1 MSPIMVTVFHARYN
15 NIILTDK
22 SHGLFNNYDMQDFI
36 DFVCPLRSGV
46 NFIH

>member
-1 MSPIMVTVFHARYN
+1 MVAVFHARYN

-22 SHGLFNNYDMQDFI
+22 SHGLFNNYDMLDYVGC
-36 DFVCPLRSGV
+36 VCPLRSGV